1 MFKNMGGN
9 VPDGNFLI
17 GSFPDTDIFTITKR
31 L

>member
-1 MFKNMGGN
+1 MFKDMGGS

-17 GSFPDTDIFTITKR
+17 GGFPDTDIFTITKS